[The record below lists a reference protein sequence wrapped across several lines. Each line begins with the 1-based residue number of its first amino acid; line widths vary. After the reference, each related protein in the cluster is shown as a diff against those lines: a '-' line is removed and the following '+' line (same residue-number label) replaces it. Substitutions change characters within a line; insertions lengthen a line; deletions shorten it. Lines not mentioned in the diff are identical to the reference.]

1 MSIGVLAL
9 VRLSPERLA
18 ALTGAGYAVREGPTY
33 PSRTDA
39 IRDAGWQ
46 VVRWTWAELATPEV
60 IVERILRALARARR
74 SESPTGRVVRMPR
87 IG

>member
-39 IRDAGWQ
+39 IRDAGDS
-46 VVRWTWAELATPEV
+46 VRAVLYP
-60 IVERILRALARARR
+60 AL
-74 SESPTGRVVRMPR
+74 SMD
-87 IG
+87 